1 MEMMII
7 EWVKKKKKK
16 PDTLQALNMYLWISE
31 LMNWWKN
38 EYAYDILLK
47 WMYFNS
53 QLRLLMLKTKGY
65 ELSYLL

>member
-1 MEMMII
+1 
-7 EWVKKKKKK
+7 
-16 PDTLQALNMYLWISE
+16 
-31 LMNWWKN
+31 MNWWKN